1 MKTDVIVI
9 LVADRNRHIRD
20 LLQRELGAEGYE
32 VRIAR
37 DGREVMAI
45 LDGNSPPNLLV
56 LDLEI
61 PFMNAGLV
69 MEKLRKRAAPI
80 PVIIHTFL
88 TEDSTYGLHT
98 GQEFAVVEKTGDTD
112 RLRTAIDEMACR
124 FYPDRYASLKQSAH
138 PE

>member
-1 MKTDVIVI
+1 MRTDVIVI
-9 LVADRNRHIRD
+9 LVADRNRHVRD

-45 LDGNSPPNLLV
+45 LDGKSPPNLLV

-61 PFMNAGLV
+61 PFMNAGIV

-88 TEDSTYGLHT
+88 ADDSTCALEA
-98 GQEFAVVEKTGDTD
+98 GQGFTVVEKTGDTD

-124 FYPDRYASLKQSAH
+124 FYPDRYACLKQSAR
-138 PE
+138 PQ